1 MDSLRHAQILLAVSK
16 APASGQ
22 TKTRLGATIGLDA
35 AADFYA
41 CLLGDTLNLMRMTT
55 NTQCGIAY
63 TPQGR
68 EDFFEGVA
76 PGFELVLQQGADL
89 GARLNHV
96 INACFERGYAR
107 VAVLSCDTPLVN
119 PRDIDHA
126 FELLADGYDA
136 ALGPCDD
143 GGYYLL
149 ALREPHPELLLP
161 IQMSTPRVVSDTLA
175 AASRANLRVAQ
186 LPITQDIDV
195 ADDLPRLKLQLQ
207 QLPAQVATH
216 TRQWLQQ
223 NHP

>member
-1 MDSLRHAQILLAVSK
+1 MIKHAQIVLAVAK

-22 TKTRLGATIGLDA
+22 TKTRLGASIGLDA
-35 AADFYA
+35 AAGFYA
-41 CLLGDTLNLMRMTT
+41 CLLNDTLELMRATT

-68 EDFFEGVA
+68 EEFFESVA

-96 INACFERGYAR
+96 IGESFARGYER

-119 PRDIDHA
+119 PRDVDHA
-126 FELLADGYDA
+126 FELLKDGYDA

-161 IQMSTPRVVSDTLA
+161 IQMSTPRVVADTLVA
-175 AASRANLRVAQ
+175 ARHARLRVAQ

-195 ADDLPRLKLQLQ
+195 ADDLARLRDQLQ
-207 QLPAQVATH
+207 HLPAQVARH
-216 TRQWLQQ
+216 TRQWLHQ